1 MPLPTV
7 VLGIGKVVSGVV
19 SATAKGLTVAGKATV
34 KGSKV
39 VGRAAGKAARAGGE
53 FALDTASA
61 AKKGFIKGVR
71 ATTKG
76 LQKAASATKKSM
88 SNFSKRMSKRK
99 TSGGIEKLKKNSEK
113 IRNNINRDIKKLKKQ
128 RLDRERI
135 QRNVL
140 ERKEIRNMEKNINS
154 PKIPTGK
161 KVQSVLKSPMIII
174 DKIFG
179 LGGILLTGIIVNA
192 IDEIFKKFK
201 EFKETYKEVFNFLG
215 NIVKGIANF
224 LGDVKISKLEKERL
238 EMDELAVF
246 NAEGDLIGGKLLA
259 VKKTTEGFYHTI
271 KAIKDSMGIYS
282 QEEVKKKTSE
292 KLEKYG
298 FDPEKYELGDS
309 KRQENNPWWQWWD
322 FMDVVPNPYKA
333 PMKLKKIN
341 SEQSSDSSSNES
353 ITPINNNNS
362 NNLDLSFN
370 TDNENITI
378 VLAHQTEIEYV
389 MTPYSNKSFKEGL
402 KNNSKPELSKL
413 WTT

>member
-1 MPLPTV
+1 MAIISGV

-19 SATAKGLTVAGKATV
+19 TGTAKGLAVAGKATA
-34 KGSKV
+34 KGISATGKV
-39 VGRAAGKAARAGGE
+39 VGKAASATGKAARASARAIGK
-53 FALDTASA
+53 ATRSTA
-61 AKKGFIKGVR
+61 
-71 ATTKG
+71 KG
-76 LQKAASATKKSM
+76 LQKAVKSTKRSM
-88 SNFSKRMSKRK
+88 SKFRKFRKRISKRK
-99 TSGGIEKLKKNSEK
+99 TGAEKLKRNANKIKSELTKN
-113 IRNNINRDIKKLKKQ
+113 IKKIKKQ

-135 QRNVL
+135 QKNVL

-154 PKIPTGK
+154 PKTSTGK
-161 KVQSVLKSPMIII
+161 KVQSILKSPMIII

-215 NIVKGIANF
+215 NIVEGIGNF
-224 LGDVKISKLEKERL
+224 LGSVKISKLEKEGL
-238 EMDELAVF
+238 KMDELAVF
-246 NAEGDLIGGKLLA
+246 NEEGDLIGGKLVA

-271 KAIKDSMGIYS
+271 KSIKDSMGIYS
-282 QEEVKKKTSE
+282 QEEVKRETSK

-341 SEQSSDSSSNES
+341 SEQSSDSSFNES

-389 MTPYSNKSFKEGL
+389 MTPYSDKSFKEGL

>member
-1 MPLPTV
+1 MAFPLLA
-7 VLGIGKVVSGVV
+7 LGKIVSGVV
-19 SATAKGLTVAGKATV
+19 AGTAKGLAVAGKATA
-34 KGSKV
+34 KGMSATGKV
-39 VGRAAGKAARAGGE
+39 VGKAVRAGGE
-53 FALDTASA
+53 LAIDTASA
-61 AKKGFIKGVR
+61 AKRGFIKGVR

-88 SNFSKRMSKRK
+88 SNFGKRISKRK
-99 TSGGIEKLKKNSEK
+99 TGTEKLKRNANKIKSKLTKN
-113 IRNNINRDIKKLKKQ
+113 IKKIKKQ

-154 PKIPTGK
+154 PKTPTGK
-161 KVQSVLKSPMIII
+161 KVQSVLKSPMNIF

-215 NIVKGIANF
+215 NIVEGIGNF
-224 LGDVKISKLEKERL
+224 LGGVKISKLEKEGL
-238 EMDELAVF
+238 KMDELAVF
-246 NAEGDLIGGKLLA
+246 NAEGDLINGKLVA

-271 KAIKDSMGIYS
+271 KSIKDSMGIYS
-282 QEEVKKKTSE
+282 QEEVKKETSK

-341 SEQSSDSSSNES
+341 SEQSSDSSSNGS
-353 ITPINNNNS
+353 ITPINNNNNS

-378 VLAHQTEIEYV
+378 VLAHQTDVEYV
-389 MTPYSNKSFKEGL
+389 MTPYSDKSFKGGL